1 MQNPTT
7 IHTVTLT
14 GHDLTL
20 EQLVAVCRC
29 RAEVAIAPCAMEA
42 MRASRALAEK
52 IAAEAA
58 AGYDGERK
66 AKPNCLTKEEYLRN
80 YNELVSADIDDLLAE
95 EAKDDAAGEGG

>member
-1 MQNPTT
+1 MQDPNT

-29 RAEVAIAPCAMEA
+29 RAEVTIAPCAMEA

-52 IAAEAA
+52 SRRRSGSPTASRPASEIFPPSPC
-58 AGYDGERK
+58 R
-66 AKPNCLTKEEYLRN
+66 R
-80 YNELVSADIDDLLAE
+80 S
-95 EAKDDAAGEGG
+95 

>member
-29 RAEVAIAPCAMEA
+29 RAEVTIAPCAMEA

-52 IAAEAA
+52 IAAEKRVAYGITTGFGDFSSVA
-58 AGYDGERK
+58 V
-66 AKPNCLTKEEYLRN
+66 PEELSN
-80 YNELVSADIDDLLAE
+80 QLSTNLILSHCTGTGDP
-95 EAKDDAAGEGG
+95 